1 LTAVPLAEQ
10 IACVR
15 REISMRARVY
25 PRWIAAGKMSAEGA
39 AREQTAMS
47 AVLQTLVEVER
58 EQNPQKG
65 FL

>member
-1 LTAVPLAEQ
+1 
-10 IACVR
+10 
-15 REISMRARVY
+15 MRARVY